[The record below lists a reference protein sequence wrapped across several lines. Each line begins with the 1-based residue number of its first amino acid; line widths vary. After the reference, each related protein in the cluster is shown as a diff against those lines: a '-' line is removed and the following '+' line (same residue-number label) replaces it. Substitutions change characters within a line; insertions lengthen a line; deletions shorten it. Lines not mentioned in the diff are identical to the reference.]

1 MNTIVAIAT
10 ALAKSAI
17 SIIRLSGDEAL
28 QIASKLLKPSHSC
41 NKSFGNTLQ
50 RDTMSFMQ
58 RYDEMEQSKPLKLIP
73 RKATLC
79 NIYNANGDM
88 LDKVIAIYFKA
99 PNSFTGE
106 DIVEIQSHGGIL
118 IAREILNACLEHGAV
133 LARAGEFSIRAL
145 QHDKLDL
152 VELEAT
158 LALINNTNKNLT
170 KLLTRNLDGHL
181 SQMLES
187 IRIQILTL
195 IAQIE
200 VNIDYADEDLDPAI
214 LNHALDILAKV
225 IQRFEMVLDSSRHYQ
240 KLQDM
245 KLCIIGKP
253 NVGKSSL
260 LNLLL
265 MQDRA
270 IVSEQAGTTR
280 DTITAMIDICGNL
293 ISLTDTA
300 GIRKSTD
307 SIEMQGIERSFQS
320 ARESDILLCVFDI
333 SKPMDTQDFV
343 IMDFLLQECRDKCV
357 LIVLNKNDLSQQN
370 NHDFSDFET
379 IILNTKDKENSKPL
393 KEKIATFLTMDI
405 DSETLVLTNA
415 MQSTL
420 LESACKNLS
429 AARQYLSNGILELA
443 SYELHQS
450 LQAIG
455 DMTKP
460 YNVED
465 MLDSMFSQFC
475 VGK

>member
-1 MNTIVAIAT
+1 MNTIVAIST

-17 SIIRLSGDEAL
+17 SIVRLSGDEAL
-28 QIASKLLKPSHSC
+28 QIANRLLFSNNYN
-41 NKSFGNTLQ
+41 NKNHNACSNYNLTLSNENIAH
-50 RDTMSFMQ
+50 DIN
-58 RYDEMEQSKPLKLIP
+58 LKLIP

-79 NIYNANGDM
+79 SIYNAKGDM
-88 LDKVIAIYFKA
+88 IDKAIVIYFRSPK
-99 PNSFTGE
+99 SFTGE

-118 IAREILNACLEHGAV
+118 IAKEILNTCLEYGAL

-145 QHDKLDL
+145 RNGKLDL

-158 LALINNTNKNLT
+158 LALINNTNTNLT
-170 KLLTRNLDGHL
+170 KLLTRNLDGQLSHL
-181 SQMLES
+181 LES
-187 IRIQILTL
+187 IRTQILTI

-200 VNIDYADEDLDPAI
+200 VNIDYADDDLDITI
-214 LNHALDILAKV
+214 LNQSLEILTNV
-225 IQRFEMVLDSSRHYQ
+225 IQRFELILDSSRHYH
-240 KLQDM
+240 KLQNM

-280 DTITAMIDICGNL
+280 DTITAMLDICGNL

-300 GIRKSTD
+300 GIRISTD

-320 ARESDILLCVFDI
+320 AKESDILLCVFD
-333 SKPMDTQDFV
+333 SSEYMDAQDFL
-343 IMDFLLQECRDKCV
+343 IIDFLKQCKDKCI
-357 LIVLNKNDLSQQN
+357 LIVLNKNDLAQKN
-370 NHDFSDFET
+370 TYNFSNFCV
-379 IILNTKDKENSKPL
+379 ISLNTKDKLNAKLL

-405 DSETLVLTNA
+405 DNETFVLTST

-429 AARQYLSNGILELA
+429 AARQYLIDGILELA

>member
-1 MNTIVAIAT
+1 MNTIVAIST

-17 SIIRLSGDEAL
+17 SIVRLSGDEAL
-28 QIASKLLKPSHSC
+28 QIANRLLFSNNYN
-41 NKSFGNTLQ
+41 NKNPNACSNYNLTLSNENIAH
-50 RDTMSFMQ
+50 DIN
-58 RYDEMEQSKPLKLIP
+58 LKLIP

-79 NIYNANGDM
+79 SIYNAKGDM
-88 LDKVIAIYFKA
+88 IDKAIVIYFRSPK
-99 PNSFTGE
+99 SFTGE

-118 IAREILNACLEHGAV
+118 IAKEILNTCLEYGAL

-145 QHDKLDL
+145 RNGKLDL

-158 LALINNTNKNLT
+158 LALINNTNTNLT
-170 KLLTRNLDGHL
+170 KLLTRNLDGQLSHL
-181 SQMLES
+181 LES
-187 IRIQILTL
+187 IRTQILTI

-200 VNIDYADEDLDPAI
+200 VNIDYADDDLDITI
-214 LNHALDILAKV
+214 LNQSLEILAKV
-225 IQRFEMVLDSSRHYQ
+225 IQRFELILDSSRHYH
-240 KLQDM
+240 KLQNM

-280 DTITAMIDICGNL
+280 DTITAMLDICGNL

-300 GIRKSTD
+300 GIRTSTD

-320 ARESDILLCVFDI
+320 AKESDILLCVFD
-333 SKPMDTQDFV
+333 SSEYMDAQDFL
-343 IMDFLLQECRDKCV
+343 IIDFLKQCKDKCI
-357 LIVLNKNDLSQQN
+357 LIVLNKNDLAQKN
-370 NHDFSDFET
+370 TYNFSNFCV
-379 IILNTKDKENSKPL
+379 ISLNTKDKLNAKLL

-405 DSETLVLTNA
+405 DNETFVLTST

-429 AARQYLSNGILELA
+429 AARQYLIDGILELA

>member
-1 MNTIVAIAT
+1 MNTIVAIST
-10 ALAKSAI
+10 AFAKSAI
-17 SIIRLSGDEAL
+17 SIIRLSGNEAL
-28 QIASKLLKPSHSC
+28 QIATKLITQKHS
-41 NKSFGNTLQ
+41 NTQSFEDIHNSSNMLINTA
-50 RDTMSFMQ
+50 
-58 RYDEMEQSKPLKLIP
+58 EQSKPLRLTP

-79 NIYNANGDM
+79 NIYNTKGDM
-88 LDKVIAIYFKA
+88 LDKAIVIYFKA
-99 PNSFTGE
+99 PKSFTGE
-106 DIVEIQSHGGIL
+106 DIIEIQSHGGIL
-118 IAREILNACLEHGAV
+118 IVKEILNTCLEYGAI
-133 LARAGEFSIRAL
+133 LARAGEFSMRAL
-145 QHDKLDL
+145 QNNKLDL

-158 LALINNTNKNLT
+158 LALINNTNTNLT
-170 KLLTRNLDGHL
+170 KLLTRNLDGQL
-181 SQMLES
+181 SRMLET
-187 IRIQILTL
+187 IRTQILTL

-200 VNIDYADEDLDPAI
+200 VNIDYADEDLDPTT
-214 LNHALDILAKV
+214 LNHALDTLSQV
-225 IQRFEMVLDSSRHYQ
+225 IQRFELVLNSSRHYH

-270 IVSEQAGTTR
+270 IVSEYAGTTR
-280 DTITAMIDICGNL
+280 DTITAMLDICGNL

-300 GIRKSTD
+300 GIRTSVD
-307 SIEMQGIERSFQS
+307 SIEMQGIERSLQS
-320 ARESDILLCVFDI
+320 AKDSDILLCVFDI

-343 IMDFLLQECRDKCV
+343 IMDFLKQECKDKCI
-357 LIVLNKNDLSQQN
+357 LIVLNKNDLAYQN
-370 NHDFSDFET
+370 TYDFGDFET
-379 IILNTKDKENSKPL
+379 IILNTRDKENTKIL
-393 KEKIATFLTMDI
+393 REKIATFLTMDI
-405 DSETLVLTNA
+405 DSETFVLTNT

-429 AARQYLSNGILELA
+429 AAKEYLINGILELA

-460 YNVED
+460 YNIED

>member
-1 MNTIVAIAT
+1 MNTIVAIST

-17 SIIRLSGDEAL
+17 SIVRLSGDEAL
-28 QIASKLLKPSHSC
+28 QIANRLLFSNNYN
-41 NKSFGNTLQ
+41 NKNHNTCSNYNLTLSNENIAH
-50 RDTMSFMQ
+50 DIN
-58 RYDEMEQSKPLKLIP
+58 LKLIP

-79 NIYNANGDM
+79 SIYNAKGDM
-88 LDKVIAIYFKA
+88 IDKAIVIYFRSPK
-99 PNSFTGE
+99 SFTGE

-118 IAREILNACLEHGAV
+118 IAKEILNTCLEYGAL

-145 QHDKLDL
+145 RNGKLDL

-158 LALINNTNKNLT
+158 LALINNTNTNLT
-170 KLLTRNLDGHL
+170 KLLTRNLDGQLSHL
-181 SQMLES
+181 LES
-187 IRIQILTL
+187 IRTQILTI

-200 VNIDYADEDLDPAI
+200 VNIDYADDDLDITI
-214 LNHALDILAKV
+214 LNQSLEILAKV
-225 IQRFEMVLDSSRHYQ
+225 IQRFELILDSSRHYH
-240 KLQDM
+240 KLQNM

-280 DTITAMIDICGNL
+280 DTITAMLDICGNL

-300 GIRKSTD
+300 GIRTSTD

-320 ARESDILLCVFDI
+320 AKESDILLCVFD
-333 SKPMDTQDFV
+333 SSEYMDAQDFL
-343 IMDFLLQECRDKCV
+343 IIDFLKQCKDKCI
-357 LIVLNKNDLSQQN
+357 LIVLNKNDLAQKN
-370 NHDFSDFET
+370 TYNFSNFCV
-379 IILNTKDKENSKPL
+379 ISLNTKDKLNAKLL

-405 DSETLVLTNA
+405 DNETFVLTST

-429 AARQYLSNGILELA
+429 AARQYLIDGILELA